1 MANRTYKYFHGEPLY
16 AFGHGLSYTTFS
28 YENLRANTDALAAGS
43 SVTISVDVTNT
54 GSIAGDEVVQLYV
67 SYPESSVARPIREL
81 RGFDR
86 ITLAPGET
94 GTVSFSLEPAD
105 VAYWNTETESW
116 TIEPGTVSVEVGA
129 SSSDIRVSRSLSVRP

>member
-1 MANRTYKYFHGEPLY
+1 M
-16 AFGHGLSYTTFS
+16 
-28 YENLRANTDALAAGS
+28 
-43 SVTISVDVTNT
+43 
-54 GSIAGDEVVQLYV
+54 QLYV

-94 GTVSFSLEPAD
+94 ETVSFSLEPTD
-105 VAYWNTETESW
+105 VAYWDAEAESW

-129 SSSDIRVSRSLSVRP
+129 SSSDIRVSRSLAVRP